1 MAVALTSMLV
11 MNTLFNA
18 MEQRLPVD
26 ANLKMIDIWL
36 MHGLYMPF
44 FVFCIHIAAKLLK
57 ERQKKVQET
66 TKLEGKDK
74 QVEEEQTRG
83 PFMRVCS
90 ILIPTFSLVF
100 VVTFTIIAIIVYTG

>member
-1 MAVALTSMLV
+1 MLV

-57 ERQKKVQET
+57 ERQKKLHAT
-66 TKLEGKDK
+66 TKSEDK
-74 QVEEEQTRG
+74 EKPLEEEQTRG
-83 PFMRVCS
+83 TFMRVCS
-90 ILIPTFSLVF
+90 ILIPTFSLCF
-100 VVTFTIIAIIVYTG
+100 VLTFTIIAVTVYTG

>member
-66 TKLEGKDK
+66 TKLEGKNK
-74 QVEEEQTRG
+74 LVEEQTRG

-100 VVTFTIIAIIVYTG
+100 VVTFTITAITVYTG